1 MAEAYTN
8 IPGQRLDIP
17 DPSVAMAGKTM
28 GGSPFRIVGTTLQVV
43 IFNLERGNRIYTE
56 RGAMSWMSEGIS
68 MNTNTGGGLG
78 GLFKRAI
85 SGESLFVV
93 DYEAQKDQTE
103 IAFSSEF
110 PGKIIP
116 INLAQGQGMIAQRDS
131 FLVAE
136 KSVNLSIHW
145 NRKLSGSVFGGE
157 GLILQKFDGPG
168 TFFAAFDGEIVEY
181 TLLPGQ
187 VLKVDTGHVAMF
199 EPSVTFDVEM
209 VKGIKNIFFGGEGL
223 FLARLTGPGRVWL
236 QTMPMT
242 KLATALAPYMATS
255 SSSGGGG
262 SVGGSILGGLL
273 NGD

>member
-17 DPSVAMAGKTM
+17 DPSVAMNGTTM

-43 IFNLERGNRIYTE
+43 IFNLEAGNKIYTE
-56 RGAMSWMSEGIS
+56 RGAMSWMTDGIA
-68 MNTNTGGGLG
+68 MNTNMGGGIG
-78 GLFKRAI
+78 GLFKRAFA
-85 SGESLFVV
+85 GESLFIV
-93 DYEAQKDQTE
+93 DYESQKPNTE
-103 IAFSSEF
+103 IAFSGEF

-116 INLAQGQGMIAQRDS
+116 VNLAQGQSMIAQRDS

-136 KSVNLSIHW
+136 KSVNLSIHF

-157 GLILQKFDGPG
+157 GLILQRFDGPG

-181 TLLPGQ
+181 TLQPGQ
-187 VLKVDTGHVAMF
+187 VMKVDTGHVAMF
-199 EPSVTFDVEM
+199 EPSVTFDIEM

-242 KLATALAPYMATS
+242 KLATALAPYMSTGTSTS
-255 SSSGGGG
+255 SNSVTG
-262 SVGGSILGGLL
+262 SLLGGLL

>member
-17 DPSVAMAGKTM
+17 DPSVAMSGTTM

-43 IFNLERGNRIYTE
+43 IFNLEAGNKIYTE
-56 RGAMSWMSEGIS
+56 RGAMSWMTDGIA
-68 MNTNTGGGLG
+68 MNTNMGGGIG
-78 GLFKRAI
+78 GLFKRAFA
-85 SGESLFVV
+85 GESLFIV
-93 DYEAQKDQTE
+93 DYEPQKPNTE
-103 IAFSSEF
+103 IAFSGEF

-116 INLAQGQGMIAQRDS
+116 VNLAQGQSMIAQRDS

-136 KSVNLSIHW
+136 KSVNLSIHF

-157 GLILQKFDGPG
+157 GLILQRFDGPG

-181 TLLPGQ
+181 TLQPGQ
-187 VLKVDTGHVAMF
+187 VMKVDTGHVAMF
-199 EPSVTFDVEM
+199 EPSVTFDIEM

-242 KLATALAPYMATS
+242 KLATALAPYMSTGASTS
-255 SSSGGGG
+255 SNSVTG
-262 SVGGSILGGLL
+262 SLLGGLL

>member
-17 DPSVAMAGKTM
+17 DPSVAMSGKTM
-28 GGSPFRIVGTTLQVV
+28 GGSNFRIVGTTLQVL
-43 IFNLERGNRIYTE
+43 IFNLERGNKIYTE
-56 RGAMSWMSEGIS
+56 RGAMSWMTDGVS
-68 MNTNTGGGLG
+68 MSTNMGGGIG
-78 GLFKRAI
+78 GLFKRAFA
-85 SGESLFVV
+85 GESLFVV
-93 DYEAQKDQTE
+93 DYEAQRDSTE

-116 INLAQGQGMIAQRDS
+116 VNLAQGQSMIAQRDS

-136 KSVNLSIHW
+136 KSVNLGIHF
-145 NRKLSGSVFGGE
+145 NRKISGSIFGGE

-181 TLLPGQ
+181 TLQPGQ

-199 EPSVTFDVEM
+199 EPTVTFDIEM

-223 FLARLTGPGRVWL
+223 FLARLTGPGRIWL

-242 KLATALAPYMATS
+242 KLATALSPYMATTSS
-255 SSSGGGG
+255 SSSGGTAGG
-262 SVGGSILGGLL
+262 IIGNLL
-273 NGD
+273 SGD